1 VKKEDIIL
9 GLKQIGLKKGDIVLL
24 HSSLSSLGHVDGGA
38 HTVVEAFLELLD
50 KTGTLVVPAFHEPG
64 AIPDLVKKYPEAICS
79 VHPLAAVCAI
89 GGSAEKIC
97 ADHWKQESAFGEG
110 TPYSKVADMGGYVCL
125 MGVDQNQN
133 SSLHYVEAKLNL
145 DYLRITPEYTF
156 ETPEG
161 LVTKNWEWH
170 PGGKKDF
177 LKLDRVFLR
186 TGIMRIGEI
195 GDSVVRLM
203 RSSEMLDNAYD
214 EGINDPA
221 FFLSDNPNCLES
233 VKQKAALSQGLI
245 AQEDFTLV
253 VASSLAGWYVPQMI
267 DEMRDVGI
275 DNVSID
281 MVQGKPIHTIGPAG
295 IKSMVKDFRKHGCE
309 VASLRL
315 LVAPEDYET
324 IIETAREN
332 EIHRIVMPL
341 CGGLERMLEFS
352 ELKGVHISFF
362 NISINSEMATNL
374 LLDYHEKGYAPSFT
388 FNGANFARVYE
399 KPYQQS
405 YRQKLHRFIDQ
416 LDLED
421 SAFDGQLTALGD
433 GNGDVKEMISILRCH
448 SFTGNLMLTGG
459 NLNSGKLIDCVKKF
473 VRILRKM

>member
-1 VKKEDIIL
+1 MKKEEIIF

-24 HSSLSSLGHVDGGA
+24 HSSLSSLGHVEGGA
-38 HTVVEAFLELLD
+38 NTVIEAFLELLD
-50 KTGTLVVPAFHEPG
+50 KTGTLIVPAFNEPG
-64 AIPDLVKKYPEAICS
+64 AIPELVKKHPDAICS
-79 VHPLAAVCAI
+79 VHPLASVCAI
-89 GGSAEKIC
+89 GASAEKIC
-97 ADHWKQESAFGEG
+97 QDHWKQESAFGAG
-110 TPYSKVADMGGYVCL
+110 TPYQKIAEMGGYVCL

-133 SSLHYVEAKLNL
+133 SSLHYVEAMLCL

-156 ETPEG
+156 TTPEG
-161 LVTKNWEWH
+161 TVTKNWEWH

-186 TGIMRIGEI
+186 SGIMKIGEI
-195 GDSVVRLM
+195 GDSALRLM
-203 RSSEMLDNAYD
+203 RSSEMLDCAYD
-214 EGINDPA
+214 EGVKDPA
-221 FFLSDNPNCLES
+221 FFLSDSPHCLES

-245 AQEDFTLV
+245 ALEDFTLV

-275 DNVSID
+275 DNISLD
-281 MVQGKPIHTIGPAG
+281 MIQGKPVHTIGPAG
-295 IKSMVKDFRKHGCE
+295 ISSIVKDFRKHGCE

-315 LVAPEDYET
+315 LMVPSDFES
-324 IIETAREN
+324 IIETACEN

-341 CGGLERMLEFS
+341 YGGLERMLEFS
-352 ELKGVHISFF
+352 ELKGVQVSFF
-362 NISINSEMATNL
+362 NASINCEMATNL

-399 KPYQQS
+399 RPYQQS

-421 SAFDGQLTALGD
+421 STFDGQLTALGE
-433 GNGDVKEMISILRCH
+433 GNSDVKEMISILRCH
-448 SFTGNLMLTGG
+448 SFTGNLVLTGG
-459 NLNSGKLIDCVKKF
+459 NLNTGKLIDCVKRF